1 MARKSKKSEWEK
13 SLSLMSLDELYY
25 ILSTPDAYEA
35 GYVQMAK
42 EKLDDL
48 ANLTEHEAMK
58 VIVQR
63 CLEDMGCKCEIDEDG
78 YINFWFQGS
87 QFYIIIQAPD
97 HYIEIYDYSWKRV
110 SLDDTEEMYRLKL
123 AINKANSICTITT
136 YYEADDKA
144 QLAYVYCT
152 TSILFRPMVH
162 NLRQY
167 LYTRLSNFF
176 LAHDIINAEMLLLK
190 EREQVALA
198 HSVMDV
204 SPDDMPVC

>member
-13 SLSLMSLDELYY
+13 SLNLMSLDELYY
-25 ILSTPDAYEA
+25 ILSTPDAYET

-48 ANLTEHEAMK
+48 ADLTEHEAMK

-63 CLEDMGCKCEIDEDG
+63 CLEDMGCKCEIDEEG
-78 YINFWFQGS
+78 YINFWFQ
-87 QFYIIIQAPD
+87 
-97 HYIEIYDYSWKRV
+97 
-110 SLDDTEEMYRLKL
+110 
-123 AINKANSICTITT
+123 
-136 YYEADDKA
+136 
-144 QLAYVYCT
+144 
-152 TSILFRPMVH
+152 
-162 NLRQY
+162 
-167 LYTRLSNFF
+167 
-176 LAHDIINAEMLLLK
+176 AEMLLLK

>member
-25 ILSTPDAYEA
+25 ILSAPDAYEA

-42 EKLDDL
+42 EKLDD
-48 ANLTEHEAMK
+48 A
-58 VIVQR
+58 
-63 CLEDMGCKCEIDEDG
+63 
-78 YINFWFQGS
+78 
-87 QFYIIIQAPD
+87 
-97 HYIEIYDYSWKRV
+97 
-110 SLDDTEEMYRLKL
+110 EEMYRLKL

-136 YYEADDKA
+136 YYETDDKA

-190 EREQVALA
+190 EREQVGLV
-198 HSVMDV
+198 HSVIDV